1 MARRSRHR
9 ELEVY
14 LTTMDGAQHLRL
26 HAWLK
31 RHDTLIKSENVV
43 NNKEYF
49 GTFIVYITENQLNKL
64 KENNIECNLY
74 MDLDVMSTES
84 ERWGLLKGL
93 KEKDNVFDQIKNF
106 MFSFQI
112 ESKEDIDKYLEQANE
127 TSLALFKKSNEFV
140 KDYVRSKELS
150 YDEKI
155 KDLDLM
161 IKAFEEVERYED
173 CAFLVKIKN
182 KIEKYNKKQKTKNYE

>member
-1 MARRSRHR
+1 
-9 ELEVY
+9 
-14 LTTMDGAQHLRL
+14 
-26 HAWLK
+26 
-31 RHDTLIKSENVV
+31 
-43 NNKEYF
+43 
-49 GTFIVYITENQLNKL
+49 
-64 KENNIECNLY
+64 
-74 MDLDVMSTES
+74 
-84 ERWGLLKGL
+84 
-93 KEKDNVFDQIKNF
+93 

-182 KIEKYNKKQKTKNYE
+182 KIEKYNKKQKTENYE